1 MDEFEA
7 ARTQL
12 STLRDFI
19 RFGASR
25 FNAAGLCFGHGTE
38 NAIDEAA
45 ALVLSALHLPPD
57 LPSVFQDATLT
68 AAEIQTVIELL
79 ARRVNERL
87 PVPYLTHEAW
97 FAGLP
102 FFVDERVLVPRSPI
116 AELIEHGF
124 EPWIDARRVRRVLD
138 LCTGS
143 GCIGIAC
150 AHAFA
155 EAQVDVSDISA
166 PALEVAQINIERHGL
181 SGRVRTRQSDLFAAL
196 GESRYAIIV
205 SNPPYVSH
213 AEMAA
218 LPAEYQREPVLGL
231 TAGSDGLDI
240 ARRILRDAA
249 AHLEADGIL
258 VVEVGDSDA
267 ALVDAFPTVPFTWL
281 EFERGGGGVFLLT
294 AEQLHTHQALFD
306 ADLVASSE

>member
-1 MDEFEA
+1 MDEFEE
-7 ARTQL
+7 ARAQL
-12 STLRDFI
+12 HSLRDFI

-57 LPSVFQDATLT
+57 LPAVFQDAVLT
-68 AAEIQTVIELL
+68 GTEIQTVTELL
-79 ARRVNERL
+79 ARRVRERL
-87 PVPYLTHEAW
+87 PVPYLTREAW

-102 FFVDERVLVPRSPI
+102 FYVDERVLVPRSPI

-124 EPWIDARRVRRVLD
+124 EPWIDARRVQRVLD

-150 AHAFA
+150 AHAFT
-155 EAQVDVSDISA
+155 EAQVDLGDISA

-181 SGRVRTRQSDLFAAL
+181 SGRVQTRHSDLFAAL
-196 GESRYAIIV
+196 GERRYAIIV

-218 LPAEYQREPVLGL
+218 LPAEYQREPALAL
-231 TAGSDGLDI
+231 AAGSDGLDC
-240 ARRILRDAA
+240 ARRILRAAA

-281 EFERGGGGVFLLT
+281 DFERGGGGVFLLT
-294 AEQLHTHQALFD
+294 AAQLQEHQALF
-306 ADLVASSE
+306 ANA

>member
-12 STLRDFI
+12 STLRDYI

-45 ALVLSALHLPPD
+45 ALVLGALHLPPD
-57 LPSVFQDATLT
+57 LHAVFHDAVLT
-68 AAEIQTVIELL
+68 DSEKQTVTELL
-79 ARRVNERL
+79 ARRVRERL
-87 PVPYLTHEAW
+87 PVPYLIHEAW

-102 FFVDERVLVPRSPI
+102 FYVDERVLVPRSPI
-116 AELIEHGF
+116 AELIERGF
-124 EPWIDARRVRRVLD
+124 EPWIDARHVPRILD

-150 AHAFA
+150 AHAFP
-155 EAQVDVSDISA
+155 EAQVDLGDISA
-166 PALEVAQINIERHGL
+166 PALEVAQLNIERHHL
-181 SGRVRTRQSDLFAAL
+181 KDRVRARHSDLFAAL

-218 LPAEYQREPVLGL
+218 LPTEYQREPALGL
-231 TAGSDGLDI
+231 AAGSDGLDI
-240 ARRILRDAA
+240 ARRILRDAGR
-249 AHLEADGIL
+249 HLEPDGIL

-267 ALVDAFPTVPFTWL
+267 ALVEAYPEVPFTWL

-294 AEQLHTHQALFD
+294 AEQLREHQALFD
-306 ADLVASSE
+306 ADAA

>member
-1 MDEFEA
+1 MDEFEE
-7 ARTQL
+7 ARAQL
-12 STLRDFI
+12 QTLRDFI

-57 LPSVFQDATLT
+57 LPTVFHEAALT
-68 AAEIQTVIELL
+68 ATEIQTVTELL
-79 ARRVNERL
+79 ARRVREHL

-124 EPWIDARRVRRVLD
+124 APWIDAGRVRHVLD

-150 AHAFA
+150 AHEFTA
-155 EAQVDVSDISA
+155 AQVDLGDISV

-181 SGRVRTRQSDLFAAL
+181 SERVQVLQSDLFAVL
-196 GESRYAIIV
+196 GTRRYDIIV
-205 SNPPYVSH
+205 SNPPYVSY
-213 AEMAA
+213 AEMAE
-218 LPAEYQREPVLGL
+218 LPAEYRCEPALGL
-231 TAGSDGLDI
+231 AAGSDGLDF

-249 AHLEADGIL
+249 AHLETHGIL

-267 ALVDAFPTVPFTWL
+267 ALVDAFPSVPFTWL

-294 AEQLHTHQALFD
+294 ADQLVAYQALFD
-306 ADLVASSE
+306 KQQ

>member
-1 MDEFEA
+1 MDEFEE
-7 ARTQL
+7 ARAQL
-12 STLRDFI
+12 HTLRDFI

-57 LPSVFQDATLT
+57 LPAVFQDAALT
-68 AAEIQTVIELL
+68 ATEIQAVTALL
-79 ARRVNERL
+79 ARRVRERL

-116 AELIEHGF
+116 AELVEHGF
-124 EPWIDARRVRRVLD
+124 EPWIDARRVQQVLD

-150 AHAFA
+150 AHAFP
-155 EAQVDVSDISA
+155 EARVDLCDISEA
-166 PALEVAQINIERHGL
+166 ALDVAQINIDRHEL
-181 SGRVRTRQSDLFAAL
+181 SDRVQTRHSDLFAAL
-196 GESRYAIIV
+196 GEQRYAIIV

-218 LPAEYQREPVLGL
+218 LPAEYLREPALGL
-231 TAGSDGLDI
+231 AAGSDGLDF

-249 AHLEADGIL
+249 AHLETDGIL

-267 ALVDAFPTVPFTWL
+267 ALVDAYPTVPFTWL

-294 AEQLHTHQALFD
+294 AAQLREYSAVF
-306 ADLVASSE
+306 AA

>member
-1 MDEFEA
+1 MDEFEE
-7 ARTQL
+7 ARAQL
-12 STLRDFI
+12 HTLRDFI

-45 ALVLSALHLPPD
+45 ALVLNALHLPPD
-57 LPSVFQDATLT
+57 LPAVFQDAALT
-68 AAEIQTVIELL
+68 TSEIQAVTALL
-79 ARRVNERL
+79 ARRVRERL

-116 AELIEHGF
+116 AELVEHGF
-124 EPWIDARRVRRVLD
+124 EPWINAQRVRRVLD

-150 AHAFA
+150 AHAFT
-155 EAQVDVSDISA
+155 EAQVDLGDISMQ
-166 PALEVAQINIERHGL
+166 ALEVAQINIDRHGL
-181 SGRVRTRQSDLFAAL
+181 SERVRALHSDLFAAL
-196 GESRYAIIV
+196 GEQRYDIIV

-213 AEMAA
+213 AEMNA
-218 LPAEYQREPVLGL
+218 LPEEYRREPALGL
-231 TAGSDGLDI
+231 AAGMDGLDF

-249 AHLEADGIL
+249 AHLEPHGIL

-267 ALVDAFPTVPFTWL
+267 ALVGCFPDVAFTWL

-294 AEQLHTHQALFD
+294 AAQLRQHQTLFD
-306 ADLVASSE
+306 AS